1 MSNFC
6 TSTTPPSSAPPL
18 VSFPLLW
25 PRFVLPPKSLSFSFP
40 ILPSSSYFSLK
51 FAIQMQSSWK
61 YCHCLS
67 FHLSCSV
74 STFLHLLFAFSFCST
89 SGDQNPQ
96 TNHMIMEWYTMLVPT
111 FHNITQQTFL
121 ALKQFQCQQCR
132 TGRNNSTNHCLFMQS
147 WSEPFLF
154 YKPAIFSLLPNISL
168 CCSFHTS
175 TMKSMQNW
183 SDSICKPVISI
194 LNLARTSLQ
203 TRDLHSSSFIYHI
216 SYMWCSF

>member
-1 MSNFC
+1 
-6 TSTTPPSSAPPL
+6 
-18 VSFPLLW
+18 
-25 PRFVLPPKSLSFSFP
+25 
-40 ILPSSSYFSLK
+40 
-51 FAIQMQSSWK
+51 
-61 YCHCLS
+61 
-67 FHLSCSV
+67 
-74 STFLHLLFAFSFCST
+74 
-89 SGDQNPQ
+89 
-96 TNHMIMEWYTMLVPT
+96 MLVQT
-111 FHNITQQTFL
+111 FHNLTQQTVS
-121 ALKQFQCQQCR
+121 ALKQFQCQRCT

-203 TRDLHSSSFIYHI
+203 TSDLHSSSFIYH
-216 SYMWCSF
+216 MWCSFWISTMQCTHHSSPVIPHSAVLISKLFLFFRNFEFSFKSSFQINPASSPTPPCPVLP